1 LKKGI
6 KFTFILPD
14 RNSRIIDRHIDR
26 YPSSKDLKE
35 KIERSITELSN
46 LKTKFKDNVT
56 IKINITDN
64 FDNSIILVDKNKPE
78 KTFIKVESR
87 PIWKSGIERGSDL
100 VFREDNE
107 IIILNGKSYMMIF

>member
-1 LKKGI
+1 MKGQ
-6 KFTFILPD
+6 
-14 RNSRIIDRHIDR
+14 
-26 YPSSKDLKE
+26 
-35 KIERSITELSN
+35 ITELSN

-78 KTFIKVESR
+78 KTIIKVESR
-87 PIWKSGIERGSDL
+87 HIWKSGIERGSDL

-107 IIILNGKSYMMIF
+107 NNYSEWKKLYDDILDSSKDYIG